1 MYLKRQ
7 EIPKSWPVYRKGTK
21 YVVRPSSNLESGIPL
36 LLILRDMLKIVQNR
50 KEAKRTIFLKQILLN
65 GKIPGDEKNSVL
77 LFDTISLTP
86 AKKNYRLD
94 LSEKGKFELKEISER
109 EVNKKTIKVVNKRV
123 VKGKKIQLN
132 LHDGRNLFSD
142 IKCQI
147 NDSVLVNLKEKKI
160 EKCLPLKENAGAVV
174 FAGKHSGKRG
184 EIKTINL
191 EKKIIELETNHKEK
205 INVLIKQVI
214 IVE

>member
-7 EIPKSWPVYRKGTK
+7 EIPKSWPVHRKGTK

-50 KEAKRTIFLKQILLN
+50 KEAKRTIFLKQILIN
-65 GKIPGDEKNSVL
+65 GKIPRDEKNSVL
-77 LFDTISLTP
+77 LFDTISLNP

-94 LSEKGKFELKEISER
+94 LSEKGKFELKEISEV
-109 EVNKKTIKVVNKRV
+109 EINKKTIKVVNKRV
-123 VKGKKIQLN
+123 VKGKRIQLN

-142 IKCQI
+142 IKCMV
-147 NDSVLVNLKEKKI
+147 NDSVLINLKEKKI
-160 EKCLPLKENAGAVV
+160 EKCLPLKENAEVVV

-184 EIKTINL
+184 RIKTINL
-191 EKKIIELETNHKEK
+191 EKKITELETNHKEK
-205 INVLIKQVI
+205 INVLIKQI
-214 IVE
+214 IVVE

>member
-7 EIPKSWPVYRKGTK
+7 EIPKSWPVHRKGTK

-50 KEAKRTIFLKQILLN
+50 KEAKRTIFLKQILIN
-65 GKIPGDEKNSVL
+65 GKIPRDEKNSVL
-77 LFDTISLTP
+77 LFDTISLNP

-94 LSEKGKFELKEISER
+94 LSEKGKFELKEISEV
-109 EVNKKTIKVVNKRV
+109 EINKKTIKVVNKRV
-123 VKGKKIQLN
+123 VKGKRIQLN

-142 IKCQI
+142 IKCRV
-147 NDSVLVNLKEKKI
+147 NDSVLINLKEKKI
-160 EKCLPLKENAGAVV
+160 EKCLPLKENAEVVV

-184 EIKTINL
+184 RIKTINL
-191 EKKIIELETNHKEK
+191 EKKITELETNHKEK
-205 INVLIKQVI
+205 INVLIKQI
-214 IVE
+214 IVVE